1 MTQDWTEFLACQ
13 ALAASGRDFG
23 NLHDEL
29 AAARAASVF
38 APLADTGLIR
48 ASGADAADFL
58 QNLLTNDV
66 KGLRGNQARLAGLCT
81 AKGRLLAL
89 FVVWRDGEDF
99 MLALPRDILAP
110 VLKKL
115 SMYVLRAKVRLA
127 DASSEFALL
136 GLSVAAPTALP
147 GGLEG
152 LASLDRFGVMEIAG
166 GRAIALGGSRWLMA
180 LAPETARGLWPGL
193 AASACAVGTEA
204 WHWLAIRDAQPQV
217 VAATQEAYVPQMLNL
232 ELPAVAGVSFTK
244 GCYPGQEIVARTQY
258 LGKVKR
264 RTFRAHLASDTQPG
278 TPVYSAE
285 TGDQH
290 CGSIVSAA
298 AAPDGGV
305 DCLVCVQ
312 IGAME
317 SGDVRVATPAGERL
331 AFLDMP
337 YPVKDDAPPAA

>member
-1 MTQDWTEFLACQ
+1 MTQHWKDFLARQ
-13 ALAASGRDFG
+13 PLAADGRDFG
-23 NLHDEL
+23 GLQDEL
-29 AAARAASVF
+29 AAAQAGNVIS
-38 APLADTGLIR
+38 PLVDTTLIR

-66 KGLRGNQARLAGLCT
+66 KGLRANQARLAGLCT

-89 FVVWRDGEDF
+89 FWIWREGEDF
-99 MLALPRDILAP
+99 ILALPGDILTP

-115 SMYVLRAKVRLA
+115 SMYVLRAKVKLT
-127 DASSEFALL
+127 DASSELALIGVSAMDPKSLQPSL
-136 GLSVAAPTALP
+136 GR
-147 GGLEG
+147 
-152 LASLDRFGVMEIAG
+152 LASLERFGIAELDD
-166 GRAIALGGSRWLMA
+166 GRAIALGGARWMLMLKPESAGSRWQ
-180 LAPETARGLWPGL
+180 EL
-193 AASACAVGTEA
+193 AAHLRPVGTEA

-232 ELPAVAGVSFTK
+232 ELPAVAAVSFTK

-264 RTFRAHLASDTQPG
+264 RTFRARLSKVAPPG
-278 TPVYSAE
+278 TPLYSAE
-285 TGDQH
+285 TGDQQ

-298 AAPDGGV
+298 ASPDGGV

-317 SGDVRVATPAGERL
+317 SGDVRVATPEGERL
-331 AFLDMP
+331 EFLAMP
-337 YPVKDDAPPAA
+337 YPVKDEAPAAA